1 MFPRV
6 ILCLALSV
14 PVLAQTQ
21 TTPVYKQAGAP
32 IDQRVEDLLAR
43 MTLEE
48 KFWQL
53 FMIPGDLDDP
63 ANDYS
68 KGIFGLQIRGRLAN
82 VVTREGVAETVE
94 NEAGASA
101 HAKRINDIQRYF
113 VEKTRLGIPIIP
125 FEEAVHGLARPGATM
140 FPAAIALAATFDTK
154 LMSVVATTIASETRA
169 RGIRQVLSP
178 VVNIADDV
186 RWGRVEETYGEDPYL
201 SSVMGRAYVSAFEN
215 AGVVTTP
222 KHFVA
227 NVGEGGRDS
236 YPIHLSERIL
246 AERYFPPFQATLE
259 AGARSVMAAYNSVDG
274 LPAHQN
280 GRLLNAILKRDWGFK
295 GFVISDASGTSGA
308 TVLHMTEPNTPTA
321 AQHAWAAGLD
331 VVFQSQYGQQRPYLD
346 AVQRGLIPVETIDA
360 AVRRVLRVKFELG
373 LFERPYVPD
382 RQLEDG
388 HTLRR
393 VATVEAARESI
404 VLLKNDR
411 VLPLARLLR
420 AVAVIGADAD
430 EVRLGGY
437 SGPGIRNVSILTGIR
452 RMFTTRSEIHHA
464 KGPGRSIREFD
475 VVPGTQLRSGP
486 ADAQVAGLAG
496 EYFDNPRLEGA
507 PRLTRTDTRMDFR
520 WTLNS
525 PGRGIPFDWYSAR
538 WTGTITVPE
547 SGATRIGVEGNDGYR
562 LYLDDK
568 LIIDNWQKRSFGTKT
583 VPITMAPGSTHRI
596 RLEYFETTGVA
607 RVKLIW
613 NAGIIDDSREKIA
626 EAVEAAKKSDVAI
639 IVAGIEEGEFRDR
652 AKLGLPGRQVELIE
666 AVAAT
671 GRPTV
676 VVLIGGSAITMPW
689 LDKVGA
695 VLHAW
700 YPGEAGGE
708 AVADL
713 LLGEVNPAGRL
724 PITFPVSEGQLP
736 LYYNHK
742 PTGRGDDYVDLTGMA
757 LFPFGHGLSYTTF
770 EYSDLAIE
778 PAQIAVN
785 GSATVRFKVR
795 NAGARAGDE
804 VAQLYVRDVLGSVAR
819 PVMELKGFERVRLA
833 PGEQQELLLTLGP
846 DELRML
852 DKDMRWIVEPGAFR
866 IMVGAS
872 SKDIRLRGELI
883 VK

>member
-1 MFPRV
+1 MLV
-6 ILCLALSV
+6 QAQSV
-14 PVLAQTQ
+14 PL
-21 TTPVYKQAGAP
+21 YKQAGAP
-32 IDQRVEDLLAR
+32 IEQRVEDLLAR

-53 FMIPGDLDDP
+53 FMIPGDLDNP

-68 KGIFGLQIRGRLAN
+68 RGIFGMQIRGRALPAGR
-82 VVTREGVAETVE
+82 VPGDELEQREGRDAPE
-94 NEAGASA
+94 
-101 HAKRINDIQRYF
+101 RINEIQKYF

-125 FEEAVHGLARPGATM
+125 FEEAVHGLTQAGATM

-154 LMSVVATTIASETRA
+154 MMSTVASTIAAETRE
-169 RGIRQVLSP
+169 RGVRQVLSP

-201 SSVMGRAYVSAFEN
+201 SSAMARAYVSAFEK
-215 AGVVTTP
+215 AGIVTTP

-236 YPIHLSERIL
+236 YPVEHSERAL
-246 AERYFPPFQATLE
+246 AERYFPPFVAALE

-280 GRLLNAILKRDWGFK
+280 PRLMNEILKRDWGFK

-346 AVQRGLIPVETIDA
+346 AVQRGLIPIATIDA

-373 LFERPYVPD
+373 LFERPYIPTALIGD
-382 RQLEDG
+382 KG
-388 HTLRR
+388 TLNR
-393 VATVEAARESI
+393 VAALESAHESI

-411 VLPLARLLR
+411 VLPLSRSIPT
-420 AVAVIGADAD
+420 VAVIGVDAD
-430 EVRLGGY
+430 EGRLGGY
-437 SGPGIRNVSILTGIR
+437 SNPGKGTTILTSVR
-452 RMFTTRSEIHHA
+452 RMFTTRSTVNFA
-464 KGPGRSIREFD
+464 AGPGRTVREFD
-475 VVPGTQLRSGP
+475 VVPASQLSSGP
-486 ADAQVAGLAG
+486 AEAPVPGLAG
-496 EYFDNPRLEGA
+496 EYFDNPRLEGN
-507 PRLTRTDTRMDFR
+507 PVLRRTDTRMDFR

-538 WTGTITVPE
+538 WTGTITVPQAGV
-547 SGATRIGVEGNDGYR
+547 SRIGVEGNDGYR

-568 LIIDNWQKRSFGTKT
+568 IIIDNWQKRSFSTRT
-583 VPITMAPGSTHRI
+583 VPLTLAPGSSHRI
-596 RLEYFETTGVA
+596 KLEYFETTGVA

-613 NAGIIDDSREKIA
+613 NAGIIDDSSEKIA
-626 EAVEAAKKSDVAI
+626 EAVEAAKKSNVAI

-652 AKLGLPGRQVELIE
+652 AKLGLPGRQAEMIE

-700 YPGEAGGE
+700 YPGVSGGI
-708 AVADL
+708 AVADI

-724 PITFPVSEGQLP
+724 PITFPMSEGQLP

-742 PTGRGDDYVDLTGMA
+742 PTGRGDDYVDQTGMA

-770 EYSDLAIE
+770 EYSDLVIE
-778 PAQIAVN
+778 PAVIPPN
-785 GSATVRFKVR
+785 GTATVRFKVR
-795 NAGARAGDE
+795 NTGARPGDE
-804 VAQLYVRDVLGSVAR
+804 VAQLYIRDVLGSVAR
-819 PVMELKGFERVRLA
+819 PVMELKGFDRIQLA
-833 PGEQQELLLTLGP
+833 PGEQKESRLTLGP
-846 DELRML
+846 NELRML
-852 DKDMRWIVEPGAFR
+852 DWNMRWIVEPGVFR

-872 SKDIRLRGELI
+872 SKDIRLRGELT